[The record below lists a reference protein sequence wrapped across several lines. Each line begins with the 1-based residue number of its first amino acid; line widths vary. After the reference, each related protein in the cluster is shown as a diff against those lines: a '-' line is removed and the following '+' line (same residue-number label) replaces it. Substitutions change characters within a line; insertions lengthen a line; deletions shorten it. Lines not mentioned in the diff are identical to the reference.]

1 MQVGGPGQLLT
12 AATILDR
19 VPLVGAVRLLQL
31 SLILVPPPIS
41 PLSRRMPVTV
51 LPRPLETCTSHSG
64 LFFFSL
70 LFPRLLPG
78 FPGILLPYFC
88 RPSQPIRALGLSPS
102 KPADHMC
109 SELLSLWPLYC
120 CSPPT
125 LESRG
130 APAGGVWLSF

>member
-1 MQVGGPGQLLT
+1 MGGPGQLLT
-12 AATILDR
+12 AAAILDC

-78 FPGILLPYFC
+78 LPGILLPSFC
-88 RPSQPIRALGLSPS
+88 RPASQ
-102 KPADHMC
+102 
-109 SELLSLWPLYC
+109 SELWVCSRANQLITCALNSPLFGHSVAAPRPPLSQEGLLQ
-120 CSPPT
+120 
-125 LESRG
+125 
-130 APAGGVWLSF
+130 AGSG